1 MAGSLFLIFAKEF
14 LKFTPFLQNYQVF
27 KCKSANLCN
36 KKCRKLGDLV
46 LPLTEK
52 SHQESTKSTNGMLNF
67 I

>member
-36 KKCRKLGDLV
+36 KKCRELGDF
-46 LPLTEK
+46 TCEK
-52 SHQESTKSTNGMLNF
+52 LSPPTYPATFLQVIDVH
-67 I
+67 